1 MSRFDAIDDV
11 PVPDQWDE
19 INRRGHDRTSDEH
32 RLLAP
37 QVGRRRAVL
46 VLAVAVLAVAA
57 LGVGVLRWTDDDAAV
72 VANDPPSTD
81 ARGPITTTG
90 AAPATT
96 LVCPDGG
103 LVATTVPTDAPTTSP
118 FLGGADPYRQVR
130 SWSGIGDIEI
140 ELLLPGF
147 DYIDFVGTPT
157 EQVTDPPGMLLLGM
171 DSTNFIG
178 STGFAGPCESF
189 ELRARGGTEA
199 ERRRLL
205 LSTVSGFE
213 FDPSLGAVD
222 CGPLSEAPL
231 HTTEGP
237 NAMAAVRDVEPGNLF
252 LSPQFFGGAPPLQT
266 RPDGRCEIR
275 VATRGGL
282 RPTATI
288 SGRGG
293 TYALDAVRGFA
304 PHGLDLNENGM
315 VQLDPS
321 ASVSVEGTSFS
332 VLVDYWCDDCAQ
344 ATLTLHYPDD
354 DLTATAT
361 TTAAG
366 AFTGE
371 LPRPSTPGSYG
382 WITIVWSAG
391 NTDGRGVWTTN
402 ISSGDVAAG

>member
-19 INRRGHDRTSDEH
+19 INRRGHDRTSEE
-32 RLLAP
+32 RGLPAP
-37 QVGRRRAVL
+37 PAGRRRAV
-46 VLAVAVLAVAA
+46 VVIAVAVLAAA
-57 LGVGVLRWTDDDAAV
+57 AVGVGVTRWTEDDAAV

-81 ARGPITTTG
+81 ARGTVTTSG

-103 LVATTVPTDAPTTSP
+103 LVATTVPSDAAITSS
-118 FLGGADPYRQVR
+118 FYDDADATFQVR
-130 SWSGIGDIEI
+130 SWQASDDVAM
-140 ELLLPGF
+140 ELFLPGF

-157 EQVTDPPGMLLLGM
+157 EQVTDPPGMLLLLP
-171 DSTNFIG
+171 DSTTFIG
-178 STGFAGPCESF
+178 STGFVGPCDSF
-189 ELRARGGTEA
+189 ELKSRGGTEA

-205 LSTVSGFE
+205 LSTASGFE

-231 HTTEGP
+231 HTTEGA
-237 NAMAAVRDVEPGNLF
+237 NAMAAVRDVEPGDLF
-252 LSPQFFGGAPPLQT
+252 LSPQFFGGTPPMHK
-266 RPDGRCEIR
+266 RADGRCEIR
-275 VATRGGL
+275 GRLPGRVAAHGDDLRTRRHL
-282 RPTATI
+282 RP
-288 SGRGG
+288 RRRPR
-293 TYALDAVRGFA
+293 VR
-304 PHGLDLNENGM
+304 PERPRLNGNGM
-315 VQLDPS
+315 IQLDPS
-321 ASVSVEGTSFS
+321 ASVSVQGTSFS
-332 VLVDYWCDDCAQ
+332 VLVDYWCDDCAH

-366 AFTGE
+366 AFSGE

-391 NTDGRGVWTTN
+391 NADGRGVWTTN
-402 ISSGDVAAG
+402 VSSGDVAAG

>member
-1 MSRFDAIDDV
+1 M
-11 PVPDQWDE
+11 
-19 INRRGHDRTSDEH
+19 
-32 RLLAP
+32 
-37 QVGRRRAVL
+37 
-46 VLAVAVLAVAA
+46 AVAVLAAA
-57 LGVGVLRWTDDDAAV
+57 AVGVGVIRWTEDDAAV

-81 ARGPITTTG
+81 ARGPLTTSG

-103 LVATTVPTDAPTTSP
+103 LVAATVPSDAATTSS
-118 FLGGADPYRQVR
+118 FYDDADSTFQVR
-130 SWSGIGDIEI
+130 SWPASDDVAV
-140 ELLLPGF
+140 ELFLPGF

-157 EQVTDPPGMLLLGM
+157 EQVADPPGMLLLLP
-171 DSTNFIG
+171 DSTSFLG
-178 STGFAGPCESF
+178 STGFVGPCDSF
-189 ELRARGGTEA
+189 ELKSRGGTEA

-205 LSTVSGFE
+205 LSIASGFE

-231 HTTEGP
+231 HTTEGA
-237 NAMAAVRDVEPGNLF
+237 NAMAAVRDVEPGDLF
-252 LSPQFFGGAPPLQT
+252 LSPQFFGGTPPMHT
-266 RPDGRCEIR
+266 RADGRCEIR
-275 VATRGGL
+275 VDTRGGL

-293 TYALDAVRGFA
+293 TYGLDAVRGFA
-304 PHGLDLNENGM
+304 PNGLDLNENGM
-315 VQLDPS
+315 VQLDPD
-321 ASVSVEGTSFS
+321 ASVSVQGTSFS
-332 VLVDYWCDDCAQ
+332 VLVDYWCDACAQ

-391 NTDGRGVWTTN
+391 NADGRGVWTTN
-402 ISSGDVAAG
+402 VSSGDVAAG